1 MYIYI
6 SIYLVLSTVY
16 LYLRISMY
24 IIVYLSLIL
33 RWLCSRTCS
42 ARVSALGTVPQ
53 HLLASPRMV
62 TMVKLVKHGAAGLD
76 KLGQGSKTSSPFLG
90 HLDEW
95 MEAQQRCLRCVRCED
110 MWRCVPWK
118 LNGERT
124 RCIPK
129 PQALLNYLEKMASRF
144 DDADVQCPRINSF
157 CDIALHLKELAK
169 LPTFSS
175 FFHKRRKHF
184 LLLSKLEDSEQL
196 QVLHLGIGHQISWV
210 SSRLVLASHQFV
222 LQQHGA
228 STSQAI
234 ACRFFMLPGAGQW
247 SLPEQTW
254 LFKGIRCIDEPR
266 QCAVRRILAPLLS
279 SKEPRASKHIIIA
292 GQDRQIPSNAFK
304 CQVLAWSMIQAC
316 DHLPHSIRFLR
327 KQ

>member
-24 IIVYLSLIL
+24 IIYHCISIPHFEMALLQDLLGQS
-33 RWLCSRTCS
+33 
-42 ARVSALGTVPQ
+42 LGTWHGPS
-53 HLLASPRMV
+53 ASFSINVWNM
-62 TMVKLVKHGAAGLD
+62 GLRGWD

-95 MEAQQRCLRCVRCED
+95 MEAQQRCVRCVRCED

-196 QVLHLGIGHQISWV
+196 QVLHLGIGHQISWI

-222 LQQHGA
+222 VQMHGA

-234 ACRFFMLPGAGQW
+234 ACRFLCYLVRANGPFPSKLDFSKASGA
-247 SLPEQTW
+247 
-254 LFKGIRCIDEPR
+254 
-266 QCAVRRILAPLLS
+266 
-279 SKEPRASKHIIIA
+279 
-292 GQDRQIPSNAFK
+292 
-304 CQVLAWSMIQAC
+304 
-316 DHLPHSIRFLR
+316 
-327 KQ
+327 